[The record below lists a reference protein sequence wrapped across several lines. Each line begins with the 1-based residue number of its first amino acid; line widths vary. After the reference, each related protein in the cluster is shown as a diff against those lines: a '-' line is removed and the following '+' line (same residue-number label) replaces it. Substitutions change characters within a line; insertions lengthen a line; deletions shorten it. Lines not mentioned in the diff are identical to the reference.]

1 MENIIF
7 SKEKT
12 LIGKEYLINNIDQEK
27 SNIKNLWSSFMKLV
41 PNKFVETYGVSI
53 DCNLETGAFTYILAI
68 EKTTDNQHL
77 IEDSG
82 FKEYKLPESK
92 YCKFT
97 HKGKITP
104 ESIANLY
111 DNSFAEIMKNHKQNI
126 TTNVFAYELYDRNYK
141 EDTEESEFYLLIP
154 IL

>member
-12 LIGKEYLINNIDQEK
+12 LIGKEYLINNIEQEK
-27 SNIKNLWSSFMKLV
+27 LNIKDLWSSFMELL
-41 PNKFVETYGVSI
+41 PNKFIETYGVST
-53 DCNLETGAFTYILAI
+53 NYNVETGAFTYILAI
-68 EKTTDNQHL
+68 EKDSDNQYL
-77 IEDSG
+77 IESFA

-92 YCKFT
+92 YCKFI

-111 DNSFAEIMKNHKQNI
+111 DRSFAEIMKNHNQN
-126 TTNVFAYELYDRNYK
+126 TSTNIFAYELYDRNYMG
-141 EDTEESEFYLLIP
+141 DIEESEFYLLIP
-154 IL
+154 II